1 MEEKP
6 KTGGKGWKRP
16 IIIWVVSLLLFSG
29 GLFYL
34 FRFIEVFFETSLAG
48 FAPYAYGIVFVVALL
63 TAATIIFP
71 LPATAIV
78 AAAAA
83 KWDPVIVALVAGSGA
98 AIGELAGYY
107 AGYFAGKVILKQR
120 RAGFERAITLM
131 NRYGVWAVS
140 FVALI
145 PVVLFDIVGLVAG
158 ALRMPVWKFLLACW
172 VGRLGRAFLEAFI
185 GVGLLRFILPG

>member
-1 MEEKP
+1 MEKRPE
-6 KTGGKGWKRP
+6 TGGKGWVRP
-16 IIIWVVSLLLFSG
+16 VIIWGASLLLFSG

-71 LPATAIV
+71 LPATAVV

-83 KWDPVIVALVAGSGA
+83 KWDPVIVALVAGTGA

-107 AGYFAGKVILKQR
+107 AGFFGGKVILKER
-120 RAGFERAITLM
+120 RAGFGRAIDLM
-131 NRYGVWAVS
+131 NRYGVWAIS

-158 ALRMPVWKFLLACW
+158 ALRLPVWKFLLATW
-172 VGRLGRAFLEAFI
+172 VGRLARAFFEAYI
-185 GVGLLRFILPG
+185 GVGFLRFILPG